1 MAPTDTSALAMNLP
15 RNIAVFLI
23 GFGNRKYPVFDSYS
37 DTIASAPKNVALSME
52 RMPRNESTFTVNCFG
67 SLGYWEP
74 IAGGTIRKMALMIIV
89 SRTIASN
96 RRPRRYF
103 KSSYFATV
111 AICRTLFGAMA
122 TPPPQARVADRLLLW
137 PRAAACRKRL

>member
-1 MAPTDTSALAMNLP
+1 MNFPT
-15 RNIAVFLI
+15 NIAVFLI
-23 GFGNRKYPVFDSYS
+23 GFGNRKYPVLDSYS
-37 DTIASAPKNVALSME
+37 ETIASAPKKVALSIE
-52 RMPRNESTFTVNCFG
+52 RMPRNERTFTVNTVG

-74 IAGGTIRKMALMIIV
+74 IAGGTIRKMALIIIV

-111 AICRTLFGAMA
+111 AICRTLFGAIAM
-122 TPPPQARVADRLLLW
+122 PPPQARVADRRLLLL
-137 PRAAACRKRL
+137 RAAACRTRL